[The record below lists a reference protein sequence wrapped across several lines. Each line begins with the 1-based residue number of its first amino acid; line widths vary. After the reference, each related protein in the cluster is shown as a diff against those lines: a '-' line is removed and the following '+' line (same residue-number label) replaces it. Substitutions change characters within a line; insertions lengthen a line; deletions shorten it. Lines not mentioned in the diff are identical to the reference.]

1 MSDISDF
8 SGNDEFSDGEK
19 QRKLFNRKSRN
30 STLQKK
36 NTTDKAES
44 LSKMSS
50 AKSSDNI
57 QEENRKTSIQKSET
71 LKSTKSLNTKRGS
84 QDEHILNS
92 NDSKSFKNQYSA
104 SKLKDEGKSN
114 TNPNA
119 RVADCVMSPPEFFL
133 SHIYHDNKVFTKKYG
148 HSIVEYENEF
158 FIYGGI
164 NSHNEYLDEFLI
176 FTYGP
181 NTFTSKKLSVN
192 PGKRAYSSMT
202 LTYNANYNPSLLV
215 FGGLC
220 GPNIVAKDCYM
231 YDFSEDAWSKY
242 SYRLDSIPG
251 SRFGHAYT
259 FCPSTYTT
267 IIWGGLNR
275 NNELLKTGY
284 KFVGGEWS
292 EIKHK
297 GISPSGRVFSSLV
310 WLDRT
315 TKDNISYSF
324 LYLFGGD
331 LNSKGSPTDELWVY
345 NIKNENWT
353 LVKNSSGEAP
363 CARWKHGAVIIDKNM
378 WISGG
383 LCSGWFSNYSIPDL
397 YVYDIPSNCWFNCQ
411 IASKQ
416 IHNCYDYGTL
426 NLHSQT
432 KAFFLF
438 GGKNA
443 NNDPTSNVC
452 RFAPLCTSVSIM
464 TMRNEIKRFSNYV
477 LEVKKESEETANNVS
492 EMQKIIHTYSLD
504 IKDFKILFEAL
515 TRSIQMLNVHI
526 ENIDREVSLLKKKNS
541 GNDEKKE
548 NNENNEND
556 ENNRSNGNNEKNDPK
571 DIAPTNVD
579 NTTKKESTECEVNK
593 AGEDKTQ
600 E

>member
-8 SGNDEFSDGEK
+8 SENEDFSEGIKEK
-19 QRKLFNRKSRN
+19 RLFSKRSKN
-30 STLQKK
+30 STISKK
-36 NTTDKAES
+36 NTTERIES
-44 LSKMSS
+44 FSRRSS
-50 AKSSDNI
+50 IKSVDNA
-57 QEENRKTSIQKSET
+57 QDEYGKLTIQKSGT
-71 LKSTKSLNTKRGS
+71 LKSTKSLNIKRGS
-84 QDEHILNS
+84 QDYNALNG
-92 NDSKSFKNQYSA
+92 NESKSFKNLQSA
-104 SKLKDEGKSN
+104 SKLREDGKPSL
-114 TNPNA
+114 NPNA

-164 NSHNEYLDEFLI
+164 NARNEYLDEFLT
-176 FTYGP
+176 FTYGT

-202 LTYNANYNPSLLV
+202 LTYNTNKSPCLLL

-220 GPNIVAKDCYM
+220 GPNLLAKDCYM
-231 YDFSEDAWSKY
+231 YDFLEDTWSKY
-242 SYRLDSIPG
+242 SFKLDSVPG
-251 SRFGHAYT
+251 SRYGHSYT
-259 FCPSTYTT
+259 FCSNTYTT
-267 IIWGGLNR
+267 VIWGGLNR
-275 NNELLKTGY
+275 NNELLKSGH

-292 EIKHK
+292 EITHK
-297 GISPSGRVFSSLV
+297 GIGPSGRVFSSIV
-310 WLDRT
+310 WLDRI
-315 TKDNISYSF
+315 TKDNINYSF

-331 LNSKGSPTDELWVY
+331 LTNKGTPTDELWVY
-345 NIKNENWT
+345 NFKNEIWT
-353 LVKNSSGEAP
+353 LVKNSSGDAP
-363 CARWKHGAVIIDKNM
+363 CPRWKHGAVIIDKNM

-492 EMQKIIHTYSLD
+492 EMQKIIHAFSLD

-515 TRSIQMLNVHI
+515 TRSIQMLKENI
-526 ENIDREVSLLKKKNS
+526 ENVDREVDLLKRQLT
-541 GNDEKKE
+541 G
-548 NNENNEND
+548 NENKTDDAPPAADKVEV
-556 ENNRSNGNNEKNDPK
+556 NNNPAMGE
-571 DIAPTNVD
+571 DIAVGATG
-579 NTTKKESTECEVNK
+579 
-593 AGEDKTQ
+593 GEG
-600 E
+600 

>member
-8 SGNDEFSDGEK
+8 SETAEISENEK
-19 QRKLFNRKSRN
+19 EKKFFKKKASKN
-30 STLQKK
+30 STLSK
-36 NTTDKAES
+36 NNTMDKTEL
-44 LSKMSS
+44 LSKTSS
-50 AKSSDNI
+50 IRSVDNV
-57 QEENRKTSIQKSET
+57 QDEYGKLSIQKSGT
-71 LKSTKSLNTKRGS
+71 LKSTKSLATKKESEDDHMLIG
-84 QDEHILNS
+84 NY
-92 NDSKSFKNQYSA
+92 SKSFKTLNNA
-104 SKLKDEGKSN
+104 SKLREDGKPN
-114 TNPNA
+114 PLPNA

-164 NSHNEYLDEFLI
+164 NSNNEYLDEFLT
-176 FTYGP
+176 FTYGL
-181 NTFTSKKLSVN
+181 NTFTSKKLDLN
-192 PGKRAYSSMT
+192 PGKRAYASMT
-202 LTYNANYNPSLLV
+202 LTYNINNNPSLLL

-220 GPNIVAKDCYM
+220 GSNTLAKDCYM
-231 YDFSEDAWSKY
+231 YDFMEDSWSRYTHK
-242 SYRLDSIPG
+242 LESIPG
-251 SRFGHAYT
+251 SRYGHAYT
-259 FCPSTYTT
+259 FCPNTYTT

-275 NNELLKTGY
+275 NNELLNTGH

-297 GISPSGRVFSSLV
+297 GLCPSGRVHSSIV
-310 WLDRT
+310 WLDRV
-315 TKDNISYSF
+315 TKDNVNYSF

-331 LNSKGSPTDELWVY
+331 LTNKGTPTDELWVY
-345 NIKNENWT
+345 NLNNESWAM
-353 LVKNSSGEAP
+353 VKNSSGASP
-363 CARWKHGAVIIDKNM
+363 CPRWKHGAVIIDKNM

-426 NLHSQT
+426 NIHSQT
-432 KAFFLF
+432 RAFFLF

-452 RFAPLCTSVSIM
+452 RFAPLCTNVSIM

-492 EMQKIIHTYSLD
+492 EMQKIIHTFSLD

-515 TRSIQMLNVHI
+515 TRSIQMLKENI
-526 ENIDREVSLLKKKNS
+526 ENVDQEVALLRKQIS
-541 GNDEKKE
+541 EGEKKDDTDKGQINVVETSTKEPEVE
-548 NNENNEND
+548 NVVKED
-556 ENNRSNGNNEKNDPK
+556 ES
-571 DIAPTNVD
+571 
-579 NTTKKESTECEVNK
+579 KKAE
-593 AGEDKTQ
+593 GL
-600 E
+600 

>member
-8 SGNDEFSDGEK
+8 SETEEFSENEK
-19 QRKLFNRKSRN
+19 QKKFFKKKKSIN
-30 STLQKK
+30 SSLSQN
-36 NTTDKAES
+36 NTTDKAEMF
-44 LSKMSS
+44 SKNSS
-50 AKSSDNI
+50 MRSVDTALEVNGKL
-57 QEENRKTSIQKSET
+57 SIQKSGT
-71 LKSTKSLNTKRGS
+71 FASTKSGVTKKGS
-84 QDEHILNS
+84 QDEHMLIGNE
-92 NDSKSFKNQYSA
+92 SKSFKNLYSA
-104 SKLKDEGKSN
+104 SNSKLKEEGKPSP
-114 TNPNA
+114 TPSPNA

-164 NSHNEYLDEFLI
+164 NSQNEYLDEFLT
-176 FTYGP
+176 FTYGL

-202 LTYNANYNPSLLV
+202 LTYNINNNPSLLL

-220 GPNIVAKDCYM
+220 GPNVLAKDCYM
-231 YDFSEDAWSKY
+231 YDFLEDTWSKY
-242 SYRLDSIPG
+242 TYKLESIPG
-251 SRFGHAYT
+251 TRYGHSYT
-259 FCPSTYTT
+259 FCSSTYTT
-267 IIWGGLNR
+267 VIWGGLNR
-275 NNELLKTGY
+275 NNELLNTGH
-284 KFVGGEWS
+284 KFIGGEWS

-297 GISPSGRVFSSLV
+297 GICPSGRVFSSMV
-310 WLDRT
+310 WLDRV
-315 TKDNISYSF
+315 TKDNVNYSF

-331 LNSKGSPTDELWVY
+331 TTNKGTPTDELWVY
-345 NIKNENWT
+345 NFKNENWT
-353 LVKNSSGEAP
+353 MVKNSSGEAP
-363 CARWKHGAVIIDKNM
+363 CPRWKHGAVIIDKNM

-492 EMQKIIHTYSLD
+492 EMQKIIHTFSLD

-515 TRSIQMLNVHI
+515 TRSIQMLKENI
-526 ENIDREVSLLKKKNS
+526 ENVDREVALLKQHLS
-541 GNDEKKE
+541 GAEKKE
-548 NNENNEND
+548 VDVEKAPAVGVQPSATEPVADTEVKANEVGVAE
-556 ENNRSNGNNEKNDPK
+556 G
-571 DIAPTNVD
+571 
-579 NTTKKESTECEVNK
+579 
-593 AGEDKTQ
+593 Q
-600 E
+600 